1 MKKLSIIIPVHNE
14 AKTLDKIITK
24 VTILKLPNKISKEII
39 IINDGSSDNSLEI
52 IKRYSKKNKEIKYI
66 NNQKNLGK
74 SQTVKKG
81 ILASSGDYIIIQ
93 DADSEYNPNDI
104 SKLVAYAIKNNL
116 DVVYGNRFGKKSKI
130 VYLENYIGNRLLSFI
145 SNIFTYPRLK
155 VWIPD
160 MEVCYKLIEGT
171 IARKIAKN
179 IESISSFGFEPEVTA
194 KLSKY
199 KDKNKRH
206 LKFGVVYINYYP
218 RTKKEGKHMKAF
230 KDGFKALKEIIISN
244 LFN

>member
-1 MKKLSIIIPVHNE
+1 MKKLSIIIPIHNE
-14 AKTLDKIITK
+14 AKTLEKILSK
-24 VTILKLPNKISKEII
+24 VIELNLPNMIGKEII
-39 IINDGSSDNSLEI
+39 LINDGSTDSSLEI
-52 IKRYSKKNKEIKYI
+52 IKRFSRKNNNIKYI
-66 NNQKNLGK
+66 TNIKNLGK

-81 ILASSGDYIIIQ
+81 IINSTGDYIIIQ
-93 DADSEYNPNDI
+93 DADLEYEPKDI
-104 SKLVAYAIKNNL
+104 PTLINSALSNNL
-116 DVVYGNRFGKKSKI
+116 EVVYGNRFSKNLKI
-130 VYLENYIGNRLLSFI
+130 IYLENYIGNRLLSFI

-230 KDGFKALKEIIISN
+230 KDGFKALKEIII
-244 LFN
+244 FNILK